1 MERGQRLFFLFIMG
15 FLLSSTAVHLP
26 EGLGAEK
33 VVVLG
38 DYSTLRTLDP
48 AFLGISQDI
57 MISRAIN
64 QSLLRYKFNTAEIEG
79 DLAKSWT
86 VSPDGLVYTFKLR
99 DDVQWH
105 KGFGKFTALDVK
117 YTFDRLLDPKVG
129 APGRSEIVH
138 EIKEIRVVD
147 DFTVEFHLKY
157 VCVPFLHKLVGP
169 RGTGIVNQKA
179 VEKFGKDFARNPIG
193 TGPFIFDS
201 WTREQCVVVANK
213 EFSQRE
219 GPPKVDKV
227 IYKIIPD
234 VDTCVL
240 ALQKGEIDLLWVM
253 PREQAV
259 ADRLI
264 ASGCK
269 ITPSKRPTWQQLWMN
284 VKKKPFDDVRVRRA
298 IAHAIDKDTLIKHVF
313 GGMAERLDSHV
324 PKGFFGH
331 NEQGL
336 PRYDYD
342 PGKAKEL
349 LAQAGYSNGFEVN
362 LDTFQSPSYLPLATS
377 IADQL
382 RKVNINVKLVVT
394 DQATW
399 WGKLSKA
406 TTDFTL
412 ILPSLQP
419 DADFPMMRY
428 YHSSAFSPGLNVSK
442 YDRIDDLIEKARMD
456 KNEKNRLDFYY
467 QIQKKMMEDVPSIP
481 LMMMI
486 YPIPYKSYLAGI
498 AERDYIWGLDFYPFH
513 FVGKK

>member
-1 MERGQRLFFLFIMG
+1 MRTRSKTTLWIVLGFWAVFVFLF
-15 FLLSSTAVHLP
+15 SPA
-26 EGLGAEK
+26 AAQEK
-33 VVVLG
+33 VVTLG

-57 MISRAIN
+57 MVSRAIN

-349 LAQAGYSNGFEVN
+349 LAQAGYPNGFEVN

-382 RKVNINVKLVVT
+382 RKVNITMKLVVT

-399 WGKLSKA
+399 WGKLSKG
-406 TTDFTL
+406 TTDFSL

-467 QIQKKMMEDVPSIP
+467 QIQKKLMEDVPSIP